1 MANYHFGDEVFQ
13 VGDHNVGIDKRQAA
27 PDPGRE
33 LRELR
38 ELADLVSVL
47 RERVGPADR
56 DVIDGALDTIGSG
69 DTSKSGPLG
78 GALRKIAGI
87 AVVVG
92 EAGAPV
98 IEAVHKVTAALGWG

>member
-13 VGDHNVGIDKRQAA
+13 VGDHNVGIDKRRTS

-33 LRELR
+33 LREL
-38 ELADLVSVL
+38 ANLVSVL
-47 RERVGPADR
+47 RDRVGPADR

-78 GALRKIAGI
+78 DALRKIAGI

-92 EAGAPV
+92 EVGAPV